1 MGGTLKNNIR
11 MLRFMNG
18 EMTQKELAAKVEVTR
33 QTIIAL
39 ESGKYVP
46 SLLLAMRI
54 AETFKVKVEDVFF
67 LESDNN

>member
-1 MGGTLKNNIR
+1 MAEALKNNIR

-18 EMTQKELAAKVEVTR
+18 EMTQKELAARVDVTR

-54 AETFKVKVEDVFF
+54 AETFNVKVEEVFF
-67 LESDNN
+67 LDPN